1 MKKISIVIG
10 LIFLF
15 SIQLSAQND
24 KVVGFWLT
32 DEGESQVEIFKKS
45 NGKYYGKIVW
55 LEEPNENGKPKVDD
69 DNPVVSL
76 QNRPIL
82 GLELLKGFSYDS
94 EDKEW
99 ENGTIYDPDSGKTY
113 DCYMW
118 FEGSNNLKIKG
129 YVMGMR
135 FIGRKTT
142 WTRDRKRQ

>member
-15 SIQLSAQND
+15 SIQLSAQAD
-24 KVVGFWLT
+24 KVIGFWLT

>member
-15 SIQLSAQND
+15 SLQVSAQAD
-24 KVVGFWLT
+24 RIIGFWLT
-32 DEGESQVEIFKKS
+32 DEGESQIEIFKKS

-55 LEEPNENGKPKVDD
+55 LEEPYENGKPKVDD
-69 DNPVVSL
+69 DNPDENL
-76 QNRPIL
+76 RNRPIL
-82 GLELLKGFSYDS
+82 GLELLKGFTYDA

-99 ENGTIYDPDSGKTY
+99 ENGTIYDPESGKTY

-118 FEGSNNLKIKG
+118 FEGYNNLKIKG

-135 FIGRKTT
+135 FLGRKTT
-142 WTRDRKRQ
+142 WTRDKKRQ